1 MCVQENRSM
10 EVSKRIHH
18 NLDRYKFIV
27 FRDECDDCRDDVR
40 DRFRL
45 VCDDDL
51 NTCIRIHSD
60 VC

>member
-1 MCVQENRSM
+1 M

-18 NLDRYKFIV
+18 NLDRYKLIV